1 MRTVLLQRLL
11 PTPGH
16 PLPNPRLP
24 DPQHHH
30 PPHHHPRCR
39 LLLTVA
45 LTLAL
50 LVSLGLGL
58 APTAPALAAPAPA
71 EAGRSA
77 TTDPETG
84 REMLSRKHVD
94 AGHIGWDPDAKK
106 LVVQVIDGSTARGAD
121 EVAMRLGPDADQSGR
136 EVSRIKLP
144 SSNKLAFLGA
154 PGDIVWTAPSQYYPG
169 WPPIWAGFGASATI
183 PAEIDP
189 DTLGLE
195 LVAVEGPG
203 SMAVWGDGAD
213 SAHEFF
219 SSTRP
224 GSFQRMRPG
233 AHGHFNWSFTEPG
246 RYTVTWRAV
255 GALDDG
261 TPIASDPTDTLW
273 LVGPDAAVGLPDG
286 ATRGAQITIPAED
299 FPLDPTAPTP
309 TPTPG
314 DGEGE
319 PEEPAEDAE
328 HATLPPKDR
337 YTCLA
342 PGHVDLAAR
351 STSLDDIQA
360 FVKDGTDP
368 ANPIERRSYSVVVP
382 VPDAA
387 ATTLTPSGPF
397 AALAPLGKDGT
408 RIWTLP
414 QIQDPS
420 LVWLGFSSDQVH
432 YGDLRRFRVYPS
444 IAEGPGRWLLW
455 DANLMTGSR
464 VIMDSANPNS
474 HLDAPE
480 ATHRHA
486 NFSFNAPGTYLANFT
501 FMGTHASEN
510 GEDGLP
516 RMNYGTLAVYFAV
529 GDKAVA
535 DACGEAAL
543 PGAPVT
549 ETPDPTPTPGAPS
562 APGQPGAPVQP
573 GEPGTPVQ
581 PGQGTPVNPEQPA
594 PGTPGGEGAAPSAPG
609 ESNGRVPSASNGPV
623 PSASAPGA
631 QSLGEQS
638 PGGEAPGEQA
648 PGATTPAPDASSA
661 PAKASPSA
669 AAEKSAAGTLP
680 RTGMSVWPLAALI
693 VALVGTGSAALI
705 IRRRLSGPAR

>member
-39 LLLTVA
+39 LLLTAVLA
-45 LTLAL
+45 LAL

-58 APTAPALAAPAPA
+58 APTAPALAAPAPT
-71 EAGRSA
+71 ETGRA
-77 TTDPETG
+77 TTTDPETG

-94 AGHIGWDPDAKK
+94 AGHIGWDPDAEK

-121 EVAMRLGPDADQSGR
+121 EVAMRLGPDADQNGR

-183 PAEIDP
+183 PPEIDP

-195 LVAVEGPG
+195 LVSVEGPG
-203 SMAVWGDGAD
+203 DMAVWGDGAD

-286 ATRGAQITIPAED
+286 TTRGAAITTAADD
-299 FPLDPTAPTP
+299 FPLEPTAPA
-309 TPTPG
+309 PG
-314 DGEGE
+314 EGEGE
-319 PEEPAEDAE
+319 PEAPADDAD

-351 STSLDDIQA
+351 STSLDDIEA

-510 GEDGLP
+510 GDDGLP

-543 PGAPVT
+543 PSGPVA
-549 ETPDPTPTPGAPS
+549 ETPDPTATPGAPS
-562 APGQPGAPVQP
+562 EPGQPGTPVQP
-573 GEPGTPVQ
+573 GEPGSPVQ
-581 PGQGTPVNPEQPA
+581 PGQGTPVNPANP
-594 PGTPGGEGAAPSAPG
+594 
-609 ESNGRVPSASNGPV
+609 
-623 PSASAPGA
+623 
-631 QSLGEQS
+631 
-638 PGGEAPGEQA
+638 APGEQA
-648 PGATTPAPDASSA
+648 PGATTPVPDASSA
-661 PAKASPSA
+661 EAKASPSV
-669 AAEKSAAGTLP
+669 AAEKSAGTLP